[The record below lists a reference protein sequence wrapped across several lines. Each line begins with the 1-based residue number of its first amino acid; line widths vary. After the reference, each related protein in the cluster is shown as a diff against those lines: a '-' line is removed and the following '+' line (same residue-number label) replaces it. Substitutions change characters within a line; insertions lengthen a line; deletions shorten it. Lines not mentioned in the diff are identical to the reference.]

1 MNRIAVAQ
9 ELVKLARKLSAAGER
24 SASTWTE
31 GEEEERRLDKLNE
44 ERRKT
49 WAAAM
54 SEMSS
59 LLKDQNSQFKAKLR
73 DVESNFDYNPK
84 RDGQDDGVEKIL
96 AQLKDLGEFFD
107 RQKETGLRRLDRA
120 NKEAEVSL

>member
-1 MNRIAVAQ
+1 MNRIAVAK
-9 ELVKLARKLSAAGER
+9 ELVKLARELSAAGER
-24 SASTWTE
+24 SDSIWTE

-44 ERRKT
+44 ERRKM

>member
-1 MNRIAVAQ
+1 MNRIAVAK
-9 ELVKLARKLSAAGER
+9 ELVKLARELSAAGER
-24 SASTWTE
+24 SDSIWTE

-44 ERRKT
+44 ERRKM

-59 LLKDQNSQFKAKLR
+59 LLKDQNSQFKEKLR

>member
-1 MNRIAVAQ
+1 M
-9 ELVKLARKLSAAGER
+9 
-24 SASTWTE
+24 
-31 GEEEERRLDKLNE
+31 
-44 ERRKT
+44 

-59 LLKDQNSQFKAKLR
+59 LLKDQNSQFKEKLR

-107 RQKETGLRRLDRA
+107 RQKETGLRRLGRA